1 MTKQS
6 IAELAYE
13 LWRARGCPH
22 GSSEQDWLEAERLQ
36 AKRLAAGAQ
45 PAMPSTS
52 EHEDEASIE
61 SFPASDP
68 PASRIPDD
76 PPSNADEKW
85 AASEGTAPGR
95 APRR

>member
-1 MTKQS
+1 MKKQS
-6 IAELAYE
+6 IADLAYE

-22 GSSEQDWLEAERLQ
+22 GSSEQDWLEAERLD
-36 AKRLAAGAQ
+36 AKRLAANAQ
-45 PAMPSTS
+45 AALPSP
-52 EHEDEASIE
+52 EQEDEASIE

-85 AASEGTAPGR
+85 TASQGATPGR
-95 APRR
+95 DRK